1 MSVLNRITTLIRA
14 NINDALDRAEN
25 PEVMLDQIL
34 RDMYDGIREA
44 REQVVEAVAQQ
55 KLVQRDLEQA
65 RELAEKWRRNAEL
78 AVAQGDDALARE
90 CLVRKRDYET
100 NAQAQERMLAAQEPI
115 INKLKSELALLESRY
130 AELRSNRDSLLARYR
145 AARAQEH
152 IQRTTEQALG
162 SVSVYDPSSQIER
175 MERRI
180 REKEA
185 QVAARGE
192 MLAASAESR
201 LEALE
206 RGETD
211 LEIEAELLSLKAAAG
226 KAQLPSAEAPES

>member
-1 MSVLNRITTLIRA
+1 
-14 NINDALDRAEN
+14 
-25 PEVMLDQIL
+25 
-34 RDMYDGIREA
+34 MYDGIREA

-55 KLVQRDLEQA
+55 KLIQRDLEQA

-90 CLVRKRDYET
+90 CLIRKRDYEA
-100 NAQAQERMLAAQEPI
+100 NAQAQERMLAAQEPVL
-115 INKLKSELALLESRY
+115 NKLKSELALLESRY
-130 AELRSNRDSLLARYR
+130 ADLRANRDSLLARFR
-145 AARAQEH
+145 AARAQEQ
-152 IQRTTEQALG
+152 IQRTTEKTI
-162 SVSVYDPSSQIER
+162 SSISVYDPSSQIER

-185 QVAARGE
+185 EVAARQELMAGTP
-192 MLAASAESR
+192 ESR

-211 LEIEAELLSLKAAAG
+211 LEIEAELLALKAAAG
-226 KAQLPSAEAPES
+226 QAQLTAGKDLDQG